1 MKAPSDAIALALCL
15 AACREQ
21 AQTHL
26 ARGNVLQN
34 QAKTENNPAKLDEAV
49 AEYEE
54 AAKEDPNLSAPWLRL
69 GNLFSDEGK
78 KAEALAAYRQATAR
92 NPGQLDAW
100 IGMARAQSEQGHD
113 ADARA
118 SLGRALDV
126 DPRNLYARLSR
137 AQLALRGGDV
147 QAALDDAKLASHQD
161 DKDLSVLYVYGAA
174 MAAAK
179 DFQGAAAAFD
189 RLASLDP
196 TSPFAAYGRARLAL
210 AQGDRPGAL
219 HQLETVLGLEP
230 KRREAIAADPA
241 FAGLHGDPQFDKDFS
256 AVDAGTSRQAP
267 APGDG
272 G

>member
-1 MKAPSDAIALALCL
+1 MKPLSVAMAACLCL

-34 QAKTENNPAKLDEAV
+34 QGKTDEAV
-49 AEYEE
+49 AEYEA

-69 GNLFSDEGK
+69 GNLFSDQGK
-78 KAEALAAYRQATAR
+78 KEQALAAYRQATAR

-113 ADARA
+113 SDARA
-118 SLGRALDV
+118 SLTRALDV
-126 DPRNLYARLSR
+126 EPRNLYARLSR
-137 AQLALRGGDV
+137 AQLALRDGDV

-161 DKDLSVLYVYGAA
+161 DKDLSGLYVYGAA

-179 DFQGAAAAFD
+179 DYTGAAAAFD
-189 RLASLDP
+189 RLASLDAA
-196 TSPFAAYGRARLAL
+196 SPFAAYGRARLLL
-210 AQGDRPGAL
+210 AQGDRAGAIR
-219 HQLETVLGLEP
+219 QLEMVVGLEP
-230 KRREAIAADPA
+230 KQREAIAADA
-241 FAGLHGDPQFDKDFS
+241 VFGALHGDAQFDKDFGV
-256 AVDAGTSRQAP
+256 ADGGLTRP
-267 APGDG
+267 APRPSDG

>member
-1 MKAPSDAIALALCL
+1 MRPQSIAILAVLSL
-15 AACREQ
+15 ASCREQ

-34 QAKTENNPAKLDEAV
+34 QGKIDEA
-49 AEYEE
+49 ASEYEA

-69 GNLFSDEGK
+69 GNLFSDQGK
-78 KAEALAAYRQATAR
+78 KEQALAAYRQATAR

-126 DPRNLYARLSR
+126 EPHNLYARLSR
-137 AQLALRGGDV
+137 AQLALKDGDV

-161 DKDLSVLYVYGAA
+161 DKDPSVLYVYGAA

-179 DFQGAAAAFD
+179 DYTGAAAAFD
-189 RLASLDP
+189 RLAALDA
-196 TSPFAAYGRARLAL
+196 TSPFASYGRARLRL
-210 AQGDRPGAL
+210 AQGDRTGAIQ
-219 HQLETVLGLEP
+219 QLETVVGVAP
-230 KRREAIAADPA
+230 KERAAIAADPA
-241 FAGLHGDPQFDKDFS
+241 FAALRGDPAFDKDFG
-256 AVDAGTSRQAP
+256 VTDAGP
-267 APGDG
+267 ARPSDG
-272 G
+272 GG